1 MRQLFLLRHVFL
13 CQNIKPTDSD
23 LMPSKHPS
31 TAQNVAVSHS
41 ETTFRYSYYRSI
53 ESASQDWD
61 VAAPKH
67 NIFLQRDYLA
77 VLESHPPQGMR
88 FGYLVFYRGDL
99 PVGVALCQIK
109 FFKGDDNISEEAH
122 ETKDPCFFTGLT
134 KWMKRWVAGKLAAD
148 ILICGNML
156 LTGEHGYWF
165 DHNQIQPDKAVVLLE
180 EALNFV
186 LRTADR
192 SPNPMPVILIKD
204 IEPRHRQQGQYL
216 VNKNY
221 TEFEIQP
228 NMVLPLPFQD
238 FDAYL
243 AAMSTKYRTRAKRAF
258 KKAAGI
264 QKKELVLS
272 DIQQELPRMYAL
284 YREIANTAG
293 FNMVD
298 LNEHYLLAL
307 KREMPQVFRLFG
319 YYQDGKLLAFFT
331 TIQNG
336 TELEAHFLGYDKAYN
351 HDLQLYL
358 NILYDIVRIGI
369 EAGSQR
375 IVFAR
380 TALEIKSSIG
390 AVPEVLFC
398 YLRHRNHL
406 VNKFSG
412 TLLDYLKP
420 VEEWQ
425 PRHPFK
431 IDLEEAD

>member
-1 MRQLFLLRHVFL
+1 
-13 CQNIKPTDSD
+13 
-23 LMPSKHPS
+23 MPSKHPTS
-31 TAQNVAVSHS
+31 TQNVAVSRS
-41 ETTFRYSYYRSI
+41 GTFHFSYYRSI

-61 VAAPKH
+61 VAAPKD
-67 NIFLQRDYLA
+67 NIFLQRDYLS
-77 VLESHPPQGMR
+77 VMESYPPKGMR

-99 PVGVALCQIK
+99 PIGVALCQIK

-122 ETKDPCFFTGLT
+122 QSKDPCFFAGLA
-134 KWMKRWVAGKLAAD
+134 KWMKRWVAGRLAAD

-165 DHNQIQPDKAVVLLE
+165 DYDQIHPDKAAVLLE

-186 LRTADR
+186 LHSADR
-192 SPNPMPVILIKD
+192 SPEKMPVILVKD
-204 IEPRHRQQGQYL
+204 IEPRHRQHGQYL

-221 TEFEIQP
+221 VEFEIQP
-228 NMVLPLPFQD
+228 NMVLSLPFRD
-238 FDAYL
+238 FDEYL

-264 QKKELVLS
+264 QKKELSLS

-284 YREIANTAG
+284 YREIANNAG

-307 KREMPQVFRLFG
+307 KRDMPAVFRIFG
-319 YYQDGKLLAFFT
+319 FYQDGKLLAFFT

-336 TELEAHFLGYDKAYN
+336 AELEAHFLGYDKEHN
-351 HDLQLYL
+351 HELQLYL

-369 EAGSQR
+369 ESGSHR

-390 AVPEVLFC
+390 AVPEDLYC
-398 YLRHRNHL
+398 YLRHRNQL
-406 VNKFSG
+406 VNKFTG
-412 TLLDYLKP
+412 TVLDYVKP

-431 IDLEEAD
+431 NDLDLEGD